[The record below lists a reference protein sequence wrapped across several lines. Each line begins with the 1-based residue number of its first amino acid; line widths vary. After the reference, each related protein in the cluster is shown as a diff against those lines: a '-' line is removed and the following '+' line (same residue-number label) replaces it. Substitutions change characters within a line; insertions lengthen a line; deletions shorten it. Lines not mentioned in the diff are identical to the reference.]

1 MLSAGRCIEGPTKHF
16 ESYYGAKVN
25 ECSQLKF
32 CLETEKMSSFIYSCN
47 EVSSLYSSSMLGKWA
62 CSLLTV
68 QIDMWPVLCGT
79 RHCLLRLFTLVYI
92 AFVSVST
99 NLGINPCS
107 CSYESYASRAPPWL
121 R

>member
-16 ESYYGAKVN
+16 ESYSGAKVN

-47 EVSSLYSSSMLGKWA
+47 EVSSLYSSSMLGKLA

-68 QIDMWPVLCGT
+68 QIDMWPVLCST
-79 RHCLLRLFTLVYI
+79 RHCLPRLSHLFS
-92 AFVSVST
+92 FFSVST
-99 NLGINPCS
+99 IT
-107 CSYESYASRAPPWL
+107 
-121 R
+121 